1 MSSSDGGALIKA
13 VRAGDSTEA
22 ERLVRANATLL
33 RHRDEYGV
41 SPIHWAAL
49 GGQRSM
55 IIAFL
60 ALGDDARRKVPGDGT
75 EPIHCAAQEG
85 QAAVVELL
93 LESGV
98 PIEAKGGNDNTPLHV
113 AARDGHAATV
123 ELLLRR
129 GAALEARCDDDATP
143 LDLAS
148 RGGHTQVIE
157 LLLHAGASAA
167 TKNRKGAT
175 PLHYAAFGGRE
186 KAIALL
192 LAAGAPTGARDMNG
206 RTPGDLARMGGRAT
220 TFERLAAQQA
230 ATSGGAAPKTPAKMD
245 AGIRSESAPLL
256 LSLAVRRGLLSG
268 EGERLDPRL
277 AEFRAELAG
286 TLLRYLGAHQ
296 TPRGL
301 DLKLV
306 QRAFL
311 FQAAK
316 VAEARRL
323 LSSAAV
329 VRAPATYSWEEFL
342 NSPCYIGAGG
352 ADAMPADKRDQAA
365 LDLFM
370 AFQKWVVERSTGG
383 RPVDVLG
390 EVFGALEAVGT
401 VAAQSS
407 WAELTLSR

>member
-1 MSSSDGGALIKA
+1 MGSSDGGALIKA
-13 VRAGDSTEA
+13 VQAGKNAEA
-22 ERLVRANATLL
+22 EGLARANASVL
-33 RHRDEYGV
+33 RCRDEYGL

-49 GGQRSM
+49 GGQRQM
-55 IIAFL
+55 VLTFL

-85 QAAVVELL
+85 KTEVVELL
-93 LESGV
+93 LEKGV
-98 PIEAKGGNDNTPLHV
+98 PIDATGGNDNTVLHV

-123 ELLLRR
+123 ELLIRR

-157 LLLHAGASAA
+157 LLLQAGASAA

-192 LAAGAPTGARDMNG
+192 LAAGASTGARDMNG
-206 RTPGDLARMGGRAT
+206 RTPGDLARMGGQAA
-220 TFERLAAQQA
+220 TFERLVAQQA
-230 ATSGGAAPKTPAKMD
+230 AKGSAAPTPPKKD
-245 AGIRSESAPLL
+245 AGIRCDAAPLL
-256 LSLAVRRGLLSG
+256 LSEAERLGLLRG
-268 EGERLDPRL
+268 GGERLDPRV
-277 AEFRAELAG
+277 AAFRAELAG
-286 TLLRYLGAHQ
+286 TLLRFLSAHQ

-301 DLKLV
+301 DLRLV

-323 LSSAAV
+323 LSSGGEA
-329 VRAPATYSWEEFL
+329 RAPASYSWEEFL
-342 NSPCYIGAGG
+342 NSPCYIGSGG
-352 ADAMPADKRDQAA
+352 ADALAADRRDQAA

-370 AFQKWVVERSTGG
+370 TFQTWVVERTKGG

-407 WAELTLSR
+407 WDELPGPR